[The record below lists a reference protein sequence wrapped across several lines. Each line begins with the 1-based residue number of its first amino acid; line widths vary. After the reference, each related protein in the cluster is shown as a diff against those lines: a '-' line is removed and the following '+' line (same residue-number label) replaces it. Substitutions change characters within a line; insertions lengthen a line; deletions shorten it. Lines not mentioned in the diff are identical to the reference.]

1 MPSRDFSARAA
12 PIAVSTCLTSSGG
25 GRTFRLAGQTMTGNF
40 TADPITGIVSGN
52 GQIVWEGRLEDP
64 TLFAGQDGSG
74 LSLQALGYGPASLP
88 DAGKCDANTDMTC
101 FPERAA
107 CAKTDSVHCDY
118 LWRRGEQLIRVRT
131 VAIPPTVAA
140 VECQVNCK

>member
-1 MPSRDFSARAA
+1 MPVFPANTPYATAR
-12 PIAVSTCLTSSGG
+12 
-25 GRTFRLAGQTMTGNF
+25 
-40 TADPITGIVSGN
+40 
-52 GQIVWEGRLEDP
+52 
-64 TLFAGQDGSG
+64 

-107 CAKTDSVHCDY
+107 CAKTDSIQCDY
-118 LWRRGEQLIRVRT
+118 LWRRGEQLIRIRT
-131 VAIPPTVAA
+131 VAIPPTVSA